1 VSDAPATPSALRR
14 PERTCVG
21 CRGVRPKRELLRIV
35 LPAEGP
41 AALDPTGKRN
51 GRGAY
56 LCRDRGTTCLTQARR
71 RRALV
76 RALRTTSDRIDWD
89 SLAADLDTVPLEVLT
104 SPR

>member
-1 VSDAPATPSALRR
+1 MSVAPTVATG

-21 CRGVRPKRELLRIV
+21 CRTVRPKRELIRIV

-41 AALDPTGKRN
+41 AALDRTGKRN

-56 LCRDRGTTCLTQARR
+56 LCRQTGTTCLAQARR
-71 RRALV
+71 RRVLV

-89 SLAADLDTVPLEVLT
+89 SLAAELDVPLEVLT
-104 SPR
+104 SQR

>member
-1 VSDAPATPSALRR
+1 MSDAAATPTAPRG

-21 CRGVRPKRELLRIV
+21 CRAVRPKRELLRIV

-41 AALDPTGKRN
+41 VAVDPTGKRN

-56 LCRDRGTTCLTQARR
+56 LCRDRGTTCLAQARR

-89 SLAADLDTVPLEVLT
+89 ALATDLDPVFLEVLT
-104 SPR
+104 SQR

>member
-89 SLAADLDTVPLEVLT
+89 SLAADLDTVPQEVLT

>member
-1 VSDAPATPSALRR
+1 MSAAPTVPSG

-21 CRGVRPKRELLRIV
+21 CRSVRPKRELIRIV

-56 LCRDRGTTCLTQARR
+56 LCRQTGTTCLAQARR
-71 RRALV
+71 RRVLV

-89 SLAADLDTVPLEVLT
+89 SLSAELDTVSLEVLT
-104 SPR
+104 SQR

>member
-1 VSDAPATPSALRR
+1 MSEHSAAMPRR

-21 CRGVRPKRELLRIV
+21 CRVVRPKRELLRIV

-56 LCRDRGTTCLTQARR
+56 LCRDRGTTCLSAARR
-71 RRALV
+71 RHALV

-89 SLAADLDTVPLEVLT
+89 TLAADIDPVSLEVLT

>member
-1 VSDAPATPSALRR
+1 VSDPATLPRR

-21 CRGVRPKRELLRIV
+21 CRTTRPKRELVRIV

-41 AALDPTGKRN
+41 AAVDPTGKRN

-56 LCRDRGTTCLTQARR
+56 LCRDRGTTCLSQARR
-71 RRALV
+71 RHALV

-89 SLAADLDTVPLEVLT
+89 VVAAGLDPVPPEVLT

>member
-1 VSDAPATPSALRR
+1 MSVAPTGPTG

-21 CRGVRPKRELLRIV
+21 CRTVRPKRELIRIV
-35 LPAEGP
+35 LPAKGP

-56 LCRDRGTTCLTQARR
+56 LCRETGTNCLAQARR
-71 RRALV
+71 RRVLV

-89 SLAADLDTVPLEVLT
+89 SLAAELDVPLEVLT

>member
-1 VSDAPATPSALRR
+1 MSQPAAPPRR

-21 CRGVRPKRELLRIV
+21 CRTVRPKRELVRIV
-35 LPAEGP
+35 LSAEGP
-41 AALDPTGKRN
+41 AAVDPTGKRN

-56 LCRDRGTTCLTQARR
+56 LCRDRGTTCLVQARR
-71 RRALV
+71 RHALV

-89 SLAADLDTVPLEVLT
+89 VLAAGLDSAPLEVLT

>member
-1 VSDAPATPSALRR
+1 MSDAPAPAAPRR

-21 CRGVRPKRELLRIV
+21 CRAVRPKRELLRIV
-35 LPAEGP
+35 VPAEGP

-71 RRALV
+71 RHALV

-89 SLAADLDTVPLEVLT
+89 SLAGDLDTVPQEVLT

>member
-1 VSDAPATPSALRR
+1 MSAAPGVPTG

-21 CRGVRPKRELLRIV
+21 CRMVRPKRELIRIV

-56 LCRDRGTTCLTQARR
+56 LCRQTGTTCLAQARR
-71 RRALV
+71 RRVLV

-89 SLAADLDTVPLEVLT
+89 SLAAELDVPLEVLT
-104 SPR
+104 SQR

>member
-1 VSDAPATPSALRR
+1 MSDAPLAAAPSR
-14 PERTCVG
+14 PERTCIG
-21 CRGVRPKRELLRIV
+21 CRTVRPKRELLRIV

-56 LCRDRGTTCLTQARR
+56 LCRDRGTTCLAQARR
-71 RRALV
+71 RHALV

-89 SLAADLDTVPLEVLT
+89 SLAGGLDTVTQEVLT

>member
-1 VSDAPATPSALRR
+1 MSVSPAAPHR
-14 PERTCVG
+14 PERTCIG
-21 CRGVRPKRELLRIV
+21 CRTVRPKRELLRIV

-56 LCRDRGTTCLTQARR
+56 VCRDGGTTCLAQAKR

-76 RALRTTSDRIDWD
+76 RALRTTPDRIDWD
-89 SLAADLDTVPLEVLT
+89 SLAAELDTVPPEVLT
-104 SPR
+104 SQR

>member
-1 VSDAPATPSALRR
+1 MTASAAVLRG

-21 CRGVRPKRELLRIV
+21 CREVRPKRELIRIV
-35 LPAEGP
+35 LPAEGR

-56 LCRDRGTTCLTQARR
+56 LCRRTGTTCLAQARR

-76 RALRTTSDRIDWD
+76 HALRTTSDRIDWD
-89 SLAADLDTVPLEVLT
+89 SLAAELDTVPLEVLT
-104 SPR
+104 SQR

>member
-1 VSDAPATPSALRR
+1 MRDRKGGSTRRR
-14 PERTCVG
+14 PGTGRERS
-21 CRGVRPKRELLRIV
+21 
-35 LPAEGP
+35 PAEGP

-71 RRALV
+71 RHALV

>member
-1 VSDAPATPSALRR
+1 MNDAPAPAAPRR
-14 PERTCVG
+14 PERTCAG
-21 CRGVRPKRELLRIV
+21 CRAVRPKRELLRIV

-41 AALDPTGKRN
+41 AAVDPTGKRN

-71 RRALV
+71 RHALV

>member
-1 VSDAPATPSALRR
+1 MSVAPGVPTG

-21 CRGVRPKRELLRIV
+21 CRTVRPKRELIRIV

-56 LCRDRGTTCLTQARR
+56 LCRQTGTTCLAQARR
-71 RRALV
+71 RRVLV

-89 SLAADLDTVPLEVLT
+89 SLAAELDTVPLEVLT
-104 SPR
+104 SQR